1 MHPGMA
7 AFLVKFTLSDKSI
20 FLHKKVFI
28 MEKSLL
34 YIKIILRIVRA
45 VLLIIPD
52 DCDLGFDFEDIG
64 IVFDFIDSCVKLLE
78 QWCNKREKRRRK
90 YK

>member
-1 MHPGMA
+1 
-7 AFLVKFTLSDKSI
+7 
-20 FLHKKVFI
+20 
-28 MEKSLL
+28 MEKFLI
-34 YIKIILRIVRA
+34 YTTAILRIVRA

-64 IVFDFIDSCVKLLE
+64 IVFDIIDSCVKLLE